1 MNNETKE
8 KRWEAASLFAVVMEP
23 VCRELS
29 PQTRDTGCGTQ
40 HLLRYCSHLAGRCPN
55 SSSLFPPQ
63 AAVTAVAGH
72 SIARPI
78 ALRATGAHPSGRSS
92 EKLPTRWPGN
102 GDFMLYIKVILQN
115 TRAKIDKLHKG
126 IMNRNVQN
134 KKIKTQNG
142 KIQHAAGCAE
152 IERKINL
159 FWQKSE
165 KWLDNK
171 TFRVYT
177 VLVSHNGLVRQKGE
191 HGGSGW
197 MGQTGKFV
205 KNAERLP
212 STRVELCVSAQI

>member
-1 MNNETKE
+1 MNDYNC
-8 KRWEAASLFAVVMEP
+8 RRLRSGNIRGNIIFIFAAQKS
-23 VCRELS
+23 
-29 PQTRDTGCGTQ
+29 
-40 HLLRYCSHLAGRCPN
+40 
-55 SSSLFPPQ
+55 
-63 AAVTAVAGH
+63 
-72 SIARPI
+72 
-78 ALRATGAHPSGRSS
+78 LRAFLSCFFTKKGR
-92 EKLPTRWPGN
+92 KGKWAYPTV
-102 GDFMLYIKVILQN
+102 KVIRQN

-134 KKIKTQNG
+134 KKIKAQNG
-142 KIQHAAGCAE
+142 KRQHAAGRTK

-191 HGGSGW
+191 HRGSGW
-197 MGQTGKFV
+197 MGRTGKFV

>member
-1 MNNETKE
+1 MNDYNCC
-8 KRWEAASLFAVVMEP
+8 RLRSGNIRGNIIFIFAAQKS
-23 VCRELS
+23 
-29 PQTRDTGCGTQ
+29 
-40 HLLRYCSHLAGRCPN
+40 
-55 SSSLFPPQ
+55 
-63 AAVTAVAGH
+63 
-72 SIARPI
+72 
-78 ALRATGAHPSGRSS
+78 LRAFLSCFFTKKGR
-92 EKLPTRWPGN
+92 KGKRAYPTV
-102 GDFMLYIKVILQN
+102 KVIRQN

-134 KKIKTQNG
+134 KKIKAQNG
-142 KIQHAAGCAE
+142 KRQHAAGRTK

-191 HGGSGW
+191 HRGSGW
-197 MGQTGKFV
+197 MGRTGKFV

>member
-1 MNNETKE
+1 MNDYNC
-8 KRWEAASLFAVVMEP
+8 RRLHSGNIRGNIIFIFAAQKS
-23 VCRELS
+23 
-29 PQTRDTGCGTQ
+29 
-40 HLLRYCSHLAGRCPN
+40 
-55 SSSLFPPQ
+55 
-63 AAVTAVAGH
+63 
-72 SIARPI
+72 
-78 ALRATGAHPSGRSS
+78 LRAFLSCFFTKKGR
-92 EKLPTRWPGN
+92 KGKRAYPTV
-102 GDFMLYIKVILQN
+102 KVILQN

-134 KKIKTQNG
+134 KKIKAQND
-142 KIQHAAGCAE
+142 KNEHAAGCTE

-191 HGGSGW
+191 HRGSGW
-197 MGQTGKFV
+197 MGRTGKFV

>member
-1 MNNETKE
+1 MNDYNC
-8 KRWEAASLFAVVMEP
+8 RRLRSGNIRGNIIFIFAAQKS
-23 VCRELS
+23 
-29 PQTRDTGCGTQ
+29 
-40 HLLRYCSHLAGRCPN
+40 
-55 SSSLFPPQ
+55 
-63 AAVTAVAGH
+63 
-72 SIARPI
+72 
-78 ALRATGAHPSGRSS
+78 LRAFLSCFFTKKGR
-92 EKLPTRWPGN
+92 KGKRAYPTV
-102 GDFMLYIKVILQN
+102 KVIRQN

-134 KKIKTQNG
+134 KKIKTQND
-142 KIQHAAGCAE
+142 KNKHAAGRTKN
-152 IERKINL
+152 ERKINL

-191 HGGSGW
+191 SKGDGW

>member
-1 MNNETKE
+1 MNDYNC
-8 KRWEAASLFAVVMEP
+8 RRLRSGNIRGNIIFIFAAQKS
-23 VCRELS
+23 
-29 PQTRDTGCGTQ
+29 
-40 HLLRYCSHLAGRCPN
+40 
-55 SSSLFPPQ
+55 
-63 AAVTAVAGH
+63 
-72 SIARPI
+72 
-78 ALRATGAHPSGRSS
+78 LRAFLSCFFTKKGR
-92 EKLPTRWPGN
+92 KGKRTYPTV
-102 GDFMLYIKVILQN
+102 KVIRQN

-134 KKIKTQNG
+134 KKIKTQNS
-142 KIQHAAGCAE
+142 KKQHAAGRAG
-152 IERKINL
+152 IGRKINL

-191 HGGSGW
+191 HRGGGW

>member
-1 MNNETKE
+1 MFFIF
-8 KRWEAASLFAVVMEP
+8 AAQKS
-23 VCRELS
+23 
-29 PQTRDTGCGTQ
+29 
-40 HLLRYCSHLAGRCPN
+40 
-55 SSSLFPPQ
+55 
-63 AAVTAVAGH
+63 
-72 SIARPI
+72 
-78 ALRATGAHPSGRSS
+78 LRAFLSCFFTKKGR
-92 EKLPTRWPGN
+92 EGKRTYPTV
-102 GDFMLYIKVILQN
+102 KVILQN

-142 KIQHAAGCAE
+142 KKQHAAGRAG

-191 HGGSGW
+191 HRGGGW
-197 MGQTGKFV
+197 MGRTGKFV

>member
-1 MNNETKE
+1 MNDYNC
-8 KRWEAASLFAVVMEP
+8 RRLRSGNVRGNIIFIFAAQKS
-23 VCRELS
+23 
-29 PQTRDTGCGTQ
+29 
-40 HLLRYCSHLAGRCPN
+40 
-55 SSSLFPPQ
+55 
-63 AAVTAVAGH
+63 
-72 SIARPI
+72 
-78 ALRATGAHPSGRSS
+78 LRAFLSCFFTKKGR
-92 EKLPTRWPGN
+92 KGKRTYPTV
-102 GDFMLYIKVILQN
+102 KVIRQN

-134 KKIKTQNG
+134 KKIKAQND
-142 KIQHAAGCAE
+142 KNEHAAGCTE

-191 HGGSGW
+191 HRGSGW
-197 MGQTGKFV
+197 TGQTGKFV

>member
-1 MNNETKE
+1 MSDYNCRRVRSGNI
-8 KRWEAASLFAVVMEP
+8 RGNIIFIFAAQKS
-23 VCRELS
+23 
-29 PQTRDTGCGTQ
+29 
-40 HLLRYCSHLAGRCPN
+40 
-55 SSSLFPPQ
+55 
-63 AAVTAVAGH
+63 
-72 SIARPI
+72 
-78 ALRATGAHPSGRSS
+78 LRAFLSCFFTKKGR
-92 EKLPTRWPGN
+92 KGKRAYPTV
-102 GDFMLYIKVILQN
+102 KVIRQN

-142 KIQHAAGCAE
+142 KKQHAAGRAE

-191 HGGSGW
+191 HRGSGW

>member
-1 MNNETKE
+1 MNDYNC
-8 KRWEAASLFAVVMEP
+8 RRVRSGNIRGNIIFIFAAQKS
-23 VCRELS
+23 
-29 PQTRDTGCGTQ
+29 
-40 HLLRYCSHLAGRCPN
+40 
-55 SSSLFPPQ
+55 
-63 AAVTAVAGH
+63 
-72 SIARPI
+72 
-78 ALRATGAHPSGRSS
+78 LRAFLSCFFTKKGR
-92 EKLPTRWPGN
+92 EGKRAYPTV
-102 GDFMLYIKVILQN
+102 KVTLQN

-134 KKIKTQNG
+134 KKIKAQNG
-142 KIQHAAGCAE
+142 KSQHAAGCAE

-191 HGGSGW
+191 HRGSGW

>member
-1 MNNETKE
+1 MNDYNC
-8 KRWEAASLFAVVMEP
+8 RRLRSGNIRGNIIFIFAAQKS
-23 VCRELS
+23 
-29 PQTRDTGCGTQ
+29 
-40 HLLRYCSHLAGRCPN
+40 
-55 SSSLFPPQ
+55 
-63 AAVTAVAGH
+63 
-72 SIARPI
+72 
-78 ALRATGAHPSGRSS
+78 LRAFLSCFFTKKGR
-92 EKLPTRWPGN
+92 KGKRAYPTV
-102 GDFMLYIKVILQN
+102 KVIRQN

-134 KKIKTQNG
+134 KKIKPQNG
-142 KIQHAAGCAE
+142 KTQHAAGCTE

-177 VLVSHNGLVRQKGE
+177 ALVSHNGLVRQKGE
-191 HGGSGW
+191 HRGGGW
-197 MGQTGKFV
+197 TGRTGKFV

>member
-1 MNNETKE
+1 MNDYNC
-8 KRWEAASLFAVVMEP
+8 RRVRSGNIRGNIIFIFAAQKS
-23 VCRELS
+23 
-29 PQTRDTGCGTQ
+29 
-40 HLLRYCSHLAGRCPN
+40 
-55 SSSLFPPQ
+55 
-63 AAVTAVAGH
+63 
-72 SIARPI
+72 
-78 ALRATGAHPSGRSS
+78 LRAFLSCFFTKKGR
-92 EKLPTRWPGN
+92 EGKRAYPTV
-102 GDFMLYIKVILQN
+102 KVILQN

-134 KKIKTQNG
+134 KKIKAQNG
-142 KIQHAAGCAE
+142 KSQHAAGCAE

-159 FWQKSE
+159 FRQKSE

-191 HGGSGW
+191 HRGSGW